1 MDLLKWFTFS
11 SSRMT
16 AQDNQLALWE
26 AYRIQL
32 SVLNDAHNSSDAS
45 KNRNGLPKDGK
56 IDALIADRA
65 ADGGKS
71 PERTWERLYEAEQRL
86 GRYIPDKLV
95 TSEATKRFVEAAKLG
110 VTSHEELKKA
120 YLADTT
126 PDGRRAVY
134 LSLLDDLH
142 FRYIKRGLDRRM
154 RRIAAKR
161 MNNFGAVLLAI
172 LIVVVVAF
180 MCVEDKGVATW
191 HIPAVI
197 YFGALGA
204 FFSRIASFQAKA
216 ATLDYDL
223 IEQDFAA
230 WAITVRLFIGS
241 IAAAIL
247 YLLVVSKL
255 IGGELFPTAPEK
267 LAFVFKDLGYNLPTF
282 DFAKLLVWSFVA
294 GFSERLLPDQ
304 LTRLEAS
311 TQAAK

>member
-1 MDLLKWFTFS
+1 MDLLKWFTAS
-11 SSRMT
+11 SSRVT

-32 SVLNDAHNSSDAS
+32 SVLNDAYNTDDPA
-45 KNRNGLPKDGK
+45 KNRNNLPKDPK
-56 IDALIADRA
+56 IDALIADPQS
-65 ADGGKS
+65 GGGRS
-71 PERTWERLYEAEQRL
+71 SERTWERLYEAEQRL
-86 GRYIPDKLV
+86 GRYLPDDLIA
-95 TSEATKRFVEAAKLG
+95 SEAAKRFVEAEKLG
-110 VTSHEELKKA
+110 VTSKDELKKA
-120 YLADTT
+120 YDAATT
-126 PDGRRAVY
+126 PDGKRAVY
-134 LSLLDDLH
+134 LSLLDDVH
-142 FRYIKRGLDRRM
+142 FRYVKRGLDRRM

-161 MNNFGAVLLAI
+161 MNNFGGVLLAL
-172 LIVVVVAF
+172 LIVIVLAF
-180 MCVEDKGVATW
+180 MLVENKSIATA
-191 HIPAVI
+191 HIPVVI

-247 YLLVVSKL
+247 YLLVLSKL
-255 IGGELFPTAPEK
+255 IGGELFLTAPEK
-267 LAFVFKDLGYNLPTF
+267 LAFVTLGLEYKLPTF
-282 DFAKLLVWSFVA
+282 DFAKLLVWCFVA

-311 TQAAK
+311 TQTAK